1 MAAESISFTA
11 NSALSVPKP
20 TAERESPGR
29 TESSH
34 QQAPESTSSSTVRFS
49 ERAQQLA
56 ARDAERVD
64 SDRMQEQE
72 AVQQMALLNGQVR
85 RAYGAT

>member
-1 MAAESISFTA
+1 MAAESISFTTT
-11 NSALSVPKP
+11 SALSVSQPA
-20 TAERESPGR
+20 AERENPRRSEPSP
-29 TESSH
+29 
-34 QQAPESTSSSTVRFS
+34 QQAPESASSSTVRIS
-49 ERAQQLA
+49 QRAQELA

-85 RAYGAT
+85 RAYDAA